1 MAWQLIYTSAPRLIE
16 AGRTGF
22 GTVAR
27 HRAVSGLLAAAVER
41 FSQFAR
47 LPGHDPRRVV
57 HAHRIVTV
65 GSGTFHVLSCLQD
78 AGSDYT
84 GRTNHIAHHLIAEPR
99 EIRALA
105 AAGVTPADVLLSM
118 AWRTSWSEG
127 PRYLDP
133 SEEINLSSFAATA
146 SHAWASVTGDPASA
160 GILWSR
166 EAQKGCYLIL
176 PSGIGGLELF
186 RESLLMEPAQAW
198 QTRFTTCLEPN
209 DDVADFRWV
218 ALPSSSPMRAHV
230 ETSNRLV
237 LDLTRPDTLPEP
249 PAPEVPQPRFEA
261 AAPAAHEPA
270 AAMASLAHPAHA
282 PELPAGA
289 APVSVSSMGGW
300 SPEPRRK
307 AAKSNKSFIG
317 ISLIIAA
324 MMIVVVVGG
333 LLRQNNLKVQA
344 RSDYEQKISKTW
356 ERHQL
361 VLKDTRKL
369 LEEQPDLEE
378 GTELLKSHEDF
389 FRSMQQVLE
398 QPGTAVELPLPAH
411 SENDLKDLKKLVDE
425 WSRLH
430 VRPWAELQPDTGS
443 VTAAAILESYRK
455 WQDSRNATW
464 QQMSQ
469 YLSLKDI
476 PQSGV
481 ELVQSLKDA
490 AKDVLRRSEPARDS
504 YATWKEVFQLPGDPN
519 NNTAAEAQRWL
530 QLMTELNDASTKSSA
545 KAQAAATDGSLP
557 EWLRAKAAAVK
568 QRQSEETIPK
578 MTVKTEGVHEK
589 TAPKPVVVTEAADS
603 SSATNP
609 IYLYLLQPTEDPT
622 GIVKIPQVSADM
634 QLFVGNGGD
643 LHPPPDGKSEP
654 KNGELSKWSSVSLEG
669 MEDLKFGPTL
679 FAKVTQMIVF
689 SKEGMLTA
697 IPEDLRKSPE
707 GVRIVARSKEGTKVL
722 FDLRLIPVSRA
733 SSGPILT
740 QAIETTVVNAATV
753 TLNLPAGFL
762 SRLHIVGQQ
771 ELLYLLSH
779 DGPANQQKFFKLI
792 PAGDSAFQVIPPK
805 VQGGSGL
812 NRIGIEKEIKE
823 LEAGIAQDFRHL
835 TENENKNLPA
845 RIKDQNRESYT
856 KRKDEKE
863 LRLQELK
870 TQLQNLGGKAPPPF
884 DLLPGNYILLLD
896 LPNPP
901 ELCRLKV
908 VLPSGQTPSQPTNP

>member
-47 LPGHDPRRVV
+47 LPGHDPRRIV
-57 HAHRIVTV
+57 HAHRILTV
-65 GSGTFHVLSCLQD
+65 GSGTYHVLSCLQD

-118 AWRTSWSEG
+118 AWRTTWSEG

-133 SEEINLSSFAATA
+133 SEEINLSSFAATT
-146 SHAWASVTGDPASA
+146 SHAWTSVTGDPASA

-186 RESLLMEPAQAW
+186 RESLLVEPAQAW

-218 ALPSSSPMRAHV
+218 ALPSASPMRTHV

-237 LDLTRPDTLPEP
+237 LDLTRPETLPAT
-249 PAPEVPQPRFEA
+249 PAPEVHQPRFEA
-261 AAPAAHEPA
+261 AAPAAHGPA
-270 AAMASLAHPAHA
+270 SATAALPQPAHA
-282 PELPAGA
+282 PERPAGA
-289 APVSVSSMGGW
+289 APVPVSSMGGW
-300 SPEPRRK
+300 SPEPRRR

-317 ISLIIAA
+317 LSLIIAA
-324 MMIVVVVGG
+324 VMIVVVMGG
-333 LLRQNNLKVQA
+333 LLRQNNLQVQA
-344 RSDYEQKISKTW
+344 RSDYEQEISKTW
-356 ERHQL
+356 EKHQL
-361 VLKDTRKL
+361 VLSDTRKM
-369 LEEQPDLEE
+369 LEEQSDLEA
-378 GTELLKSHEDF
+378 GAALLKSHRDF
-389 FRSMQQVLE
+389 FSSMQQILE
-398 QPGTAVELPLPAH
+398 RPGTAVELTLPAH
-411 SENDLKDLKKLVDE
+411 SEEDLKDLKKLVDE
-425 WSRLH
+425 WGRLH
-430 VRPWAELQPDTGS
+430 LRPWAKLQPEKGL
-443 VTAAAILESYRK
+443 VTAAGILEAYRK

-464 QQMSQ
+464 QQMSH
-469 YLSLKDI
+469 YLSLKDL
-476 PQSGV
+476 PPPGS
-481 ELVQSLKDA
+481 ELVQSLKDS
-490 AKDVLRRSEPARDS
+490 AKEVLRHSEPARDS
-504 YATWKEVFQLPGDPN
+504 YVTWKEVLQLPGGTDKN
-519 NNTAAEAQRWL
+519 ATAEAQQWL
-530 QLMTELNDASTKSSA
+530 QLWSELNDASPQSSA
-545 KAQAAATDGSLP
+545 KVQAAATDGSLP
-557 EWLRAKAAAVK
+557 EWLRAKAAEVK
-568 QRQSEETIPK
+568 QRHAGKNTPK
-578 MTVKTEGVHEK
+578 MAVQTDDEHEK
-589 TAPKPVVVTEAADS
+589 TTPKPVVVTEDAN
-603 SSATNP
+603 SSAATHP
-609 IYLYLLQPTEDPT
+609 IYLYLSLSNEDPT
-622 GIVKIPQVSADM
+622 GIIKIPQVSGDM
-634 QLFVGNGGD
+634 QLFVGNAGN

-654 KNGELSKWSSVSLEG
+654 KNGELNKWSSVSLED

-689 SKEGMLTA
+689 SKDGILTA
-697 IPEDLRKSPE
+697 IPDDLRKSPE

-722 FDLRLIPVSRA
+722 FDLRLLPISRT

-740 QAIETTVVNAATV
+740 QAVETTVVNAATV

-762 SRLHIVGQQ
+762 SRLHVVGQQ

-779 DGPANQQKFFKLI
+779 DGPANQRKFYPLKS
-792 PAGDSAFQVIPPK
+792 AGDSSFQVIPPK

-812 NRIGIEKEIKE
+812 TRIGIEKEIKE
-823 LEAGIAQDFRHL
+823 LEDGIAQYLRNL
-835 TENENKNLPA
+835 AENETKNLPA

-870 TQLQNLGGKAPPPF
+870 TQLQNLGGNAPPPF
-884 DLLPGNYILLLD
+884 DLLPGNYILALD
-896 LPNPP
+896 LPNKP

-908 VLPSGQTPSQPTNP
+908 VLPSGQSPSQPTNP